1 MLTALLDFMNR
12 IRPISAPLKTVLEQ
26 KLEIIT
32 LPKKTIL
39 LKEGQTCNHIH
50 VVLSGLLR
58 MYYIKDGVEV
68 CSRFIDES
76 LMTISVKSFYARTPG
91 YEYIETIEPSVVAR
105 IHRDDL
111 EMIYNSFD
119 EFNYIAR
126 IITEQYFV
134 KSEERLYLLR
144 KQSAEER
151 YRYFLDKYPH
161 LIQRVP
167 LMYIASYLGLTL
179 ETLSRIRKKIA
190 APNEKK
196 DH

>member
-1 MLTALLDFMNR
+1 MLTPLIEFMHG

-26 KLEIIT
+26 KLEIIE
-32 LPKKTIL
+32 LPKKTLL
-39 LKEGQTCNHIH
+39 LKEGQACNHIH
-50 VVLSGLLR
+50 VVLSGILR
-58 MYYIKDGVEV
+58 MYYIKDAEEI

-76 LMTISVKSFYARTPG
+76 LMAISVKSFYTGTPG
-91 YEYIETIEPSVVAR
+91 YEYIETLEPCVLAR

-111 EMIYNSFD
+111 ELIYQQFD

-126 IITEQYFV
+126 VITEQYFV

-167 LMYIASYLGLTL
+167 LMYIASYLGLSI

-190 APNEKK
+190 APSGK
-196 DH
+196 